1 MKGLL
6 ITLEGPDG
14 CGKSTQ
20 IAFLKEYFEKQGYS
34 VVETRDPGGTAIS
47 EQIRSVILD
56 TGNSAMQ
63 DMAELL
69 LYAAARAQ
77 LVGEVIKPAI
87 DAGKVVICDRFVDSS
102 AVYQGIAR
110 DLGIDTVYNVNLY
123 ALQGIMPDITIFLDM
138 PAAEG
143 IKRKKEQH
151 ELDRM
156 ELESVEFHEK
166 VAEGYRRL
174 AREYEERIF
183 RVDAM
188 LSVEEIREIIRKKV
202 GSMIN
207 LSDKL

>member
-1 MKGLL
+1 ML
-6 ITLEGPDG
+6 
-14 CGKSTQ
+14 
-20 IAFLKEYFEKQGYS
+20 
-34 VVETRDPGGTAIS
+34 
-47 EQIRSVILD
+47 
-56 TGNSAMQ
+56 
-63 DMAELL
+63 
-69 LYAAARAQ
+69 
-77 LVGEVIKPAI
+77 
-87 DAGKVVICDRFVDSS
+87 
-102 AVYQGIAR
+102 
-110 DLGIDTVYNVNLY
+110 
-123 ALQGIMPDITIFLDM
+123 
-138 PAAEG
+138 AAEG